1 VAEIKLKEKTIHTAD
16 HVEELMQIHQ
26 KPQEKFLKKKLNA
39 DAQKRRKILTK
50 RFTLRKK
57 HRYVGKVSC
66 KAYYKL
72 KAKLKVS
79 NNDRVSYAYYR
90 KTFKKSV
97 K

>member
-57 HRYVGKVSC
+57 QRRYVGKV
-66 KAYYKL
+66 

-79 NNDRVSYAYYR
+79 YSYCR